1 MSDDD
6 DSVTWEIRPHTK
18 AKHEILKRYLA
29 AWFPILS
36 TYSNKIIYLDGFAGP
51 GVYKGGEDG
60 SPVIALQTAVDHVF
74 SPRFKDIVFFFIE
87 KDKKRADMLE
97 SIIKKRF
104 PNLPKNMRYF
114 VIGSAEF
121 APTFQNILDAIEK
134 QGSNI
139 APTFAFLDPFGYSD
153 VPMKLIARLLK
164 YDKCEV
170 FVTFMAGFIR
180 RFLDEDK
187 EAALNEFFGTDQ
199 WKVCRDVTDPTAKLN
214 TLVSLY
220 EQQLKVS
227 GAKYVRSFGMI
238 GEHNQIVY
246 YLVYATKSIKG
257 LDVMKDAMLKVDKSG
272 SYKFSDITG
281 NKQAFLDQFQ
291 DEPAWI
297 PEAAET
303 VYQKFRGKKVA
314 VSEIYE
320 FIIAETPFP
329 KRSAILN
336 NLEKG
341 SPPKIINVA
350 RPKASRRGFPDG
362 SIITFRA

>member
-1 MSDDD
+1 MSDE
-6 DSVTWEIRPHTK
+6 DSVTWEIKPHTK
-18 AKHEILKRYLA
+18 AKHEILKRYLE

-51 GVYKGGEDG
+51 GIYKGGEDG
-60 SPVIALQTAVDHVF
+60 SPIIALQTAVDHVF

-97 SIIKKRF
+97 DIIKKRF
-104 PNLPKNMRYF
+104 PTLPKNMRYF
-114 VIGSAEF
+114 VVGSAEF

-134 QGSNI
+134 QGSKI

-153 VPMKLIARLLK
+153 VPMTLIARLLK
-164 YDKCEV
+164 YNKCEV
-170 FVTFMAGFIR
+170 FVTYMAGFIR

-187 EAALNEFFGTDQ
+187 EAALNEFFGTDE
-199 WKVCRDVTDPTAKLN
+199 WNVCRDITDPTAKLN

-220 EQQLKVS
+220 EQQLKAS

-291 DEPAWI
+291 DEPSWV
-297 PEAAET
+297 PNAANA
-303 VYQKFRGKKVA
+303 VYQRFKGKTVA
-314 VSEIYE
+314 DSKIYE

-329 KRSAILN
+329 NRKVILQ
-336 NLEKG
+336 NLENS
-341 SPPKIINVA
+341 SPPKIIKVL
-350 RPKASRRGFPDG
+350 RPEGSTRGFPKG
-362 SIITFRA
+362 SIITFGG